1 MTVKTIAIS
10 DWLAYA
16 PFWAAKD
23 ELKKLGV
30 KFEPHPRR
38 AMGLRDGQFKA
49 AMLSNY
55 QLAALLAAV
64 GDDFIVSWAFMEPV
78 GLGANRI
85 IARSGIKSL
94 EDLFKSRIGV
104 CRDGVEQSLF
114 EHMFFMANFEKKEDY
129 VPLKDRTNYLT
140 ALRESRVDAVLVPQ
154 PERSRIQKEILGT
167 EVFEENGH
175 LHYGLYVILVHRRS
189 EWHPD
194 ELLEVQKIV
203 WAKAAELAALS
214 DDDLRANYP
223 SLFGNLE
230 EPMQEVRSTLHWMS
244 PEESTE
250 YLLGDNENSFRGHLT
265 RIAEYRVARF
275 GSAPLDFERITGL
288 VTAGNGTK
296 EYKG

>member
-1 MTVKTIAIS
+1 MKTIAIS

-30 KFEPHPRR
+30 RFEPHARR
-38 AMGLRDGQFKA
+38 VMGLSNGQFKA

-55 QLAALLAAV
+55 QLATLLAAV

-94 EDLFKSRIGV
+94 EDLFNARIGV

-114 EHMFFMANFEKKEDY
+114 EHMFFIANFEKKKDY
-129 VPLKDRTNYLT
+129 VLLSDRTRYLT
-140 ALRESRVDAVLVPQ
+140 ALRESRIDAVLVPQ
-154 PERSRIQKEILGT
+154 PERARIQKEIIGT

-175 LHYGLYVILVHRRS
+175 PHYGLYVILVHRRS
-189 EWHPD
+189 EWHFD

-203 WAKAAELAALS
+203 CAKAAELEALS
-214 DDDLRANYP
+214 DDELRANYP
-223 SLFGNLE
+223 TLFSGLE
-230 EPMQEVRSTLHWMS
+230 KPMHEVRSTLHWMS
-244 PEESTE
+244 PEESAN
-250 YLLGDNENSFRGHLT
+250 YLLGNTENSFREHLT

-275 GSAPLDFERITGL
+275 DSAPLDFERITGL
-288 VTAGNGTK
+288 VTAGNGA
-296 EYKG
+296 EEIKG